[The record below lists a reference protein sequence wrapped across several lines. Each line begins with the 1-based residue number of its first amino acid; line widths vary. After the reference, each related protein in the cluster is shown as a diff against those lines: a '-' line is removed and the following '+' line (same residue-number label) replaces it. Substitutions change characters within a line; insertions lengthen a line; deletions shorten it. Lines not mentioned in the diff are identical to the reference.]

1 MKAAAIIPAG
11 GSGSRM
17 GLGVPKQFVALAG
30 KPLLIHTLEA
40 FAGLD
45 SLSDIVLVVPE
56 AHLSHTVSL
65 LAEARLAK
73 VGKVVPGGRTR
84 QDSVKAG
91 FAALSEDIELVM
103 VHDGAR
109 PLVSGRLI
117 EKCLAAA
124 AEYGAAL
131 AALPV
136 KDTLKQVEGYVVQK
150 TIERSPLWQAQ
161 TPQAAKAPL
170 LRKAFALAEEHN
182 FIGTDEA
189 SVLEHAAIDVHV
201 VVGEER
207 NIKIT
212 RPEDLRLAEALL
224 MNDEKME
231 NRPAAMRI
239 GHGYDAHRLVE
250 GRKLIL
256 GGVEIPFEKGLL
268 GHSDADVLV
277 HALCD
282 ALLGA
287 MAEGDIGRHFPDN
300 DLQFKGIES
309 LKLLAH
315 VVAMAAKKGYHLGN
329 ADVTVVAQR
338 PKLAPHFASMQQKL
352 AEVCRVAP
360 QAINLKGTTTEKM
373 GFTGREE
380 GVAAYAVVLLTK
392 TGAPPTTFSG

>member
-17 GLGVPKQFVALAG
+17 GLGVPKQFMALAG

-45 SLSDIVLVVPE
+45 SLADIVLVVPE
-56 AHLSHTVSL
+56 ARLSHTVSL
-65 LAEARLAK
+65 LAEASLSR
-73 VGKVVPGGRTR
+73 VSKVVPGGRTR

-91 FAALSEDIELVM
+91 LAVLPEDIDLVL

-109 PLVSGRLI
+109 PLVSRRLI
-117 EKCLAAA
+117 EKCLATA

-136 KDTLKQVEGYVVQK
+136 KDTLKQVEGQIVQK
-150 TIERSPLWQAQ
+150 TVDRSPLWQAQ
-161 TPQAAKAPL
+161 TPQAAKVAL
-170 LRKAFALAEEHN
+170 LRKAFDLAKEHN
-182 FIGTDEA
+182 FVGTDEA
-189 SVLEHAAIDVHV
+189 SVLEHAGVDVHI

-207 NIKIT
+207 NIKVT
-212 RPEDLRLAEALL
+212 TPEDLRLAEALL
-224 MNDEKME
+224 MNGEIME
-231 NRPAAMRI
+231 NRPGAMRI
-239 GHGYDAHRLVE
+239 GHGYDAHQLVE

-287 MAEGDIGRHFPDN
+287 MAAGDIGRHFPDS
-300 DLQFKGIES
+300 DPQFKRIDS
-309 LKLLAH
+309 LKLLAQ
-315 VVAMAAKKGYHLGN
+315 VVAKAAEKGYQLGN

-338 PKLAPHFASMQQKL
+338 PKLVSYFAAMQQKL

-380 GVAAYAVVLLTK
+380 GIAAHAVVLLVK
-392 TGAPPTTFSG
+392 TPWQSASAG